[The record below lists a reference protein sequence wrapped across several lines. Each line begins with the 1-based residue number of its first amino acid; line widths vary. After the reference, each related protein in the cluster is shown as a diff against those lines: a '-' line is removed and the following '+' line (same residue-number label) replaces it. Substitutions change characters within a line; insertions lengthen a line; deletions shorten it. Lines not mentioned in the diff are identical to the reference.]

1 MLEKEHVIE
10 ILRKTKKAIKED
22 DAVTIRTL
30 SDKTIHSSSIHQDV
44 DNVALAV
51 VLYAL
56 SKILEKKESQENWH
70 KLEKT
75 IISSIDNAMIALKR
89 DDIEV
94 YRDQIAIIRNSIERI
109 SGNLKKYVED
119 VFRKASINKASR
131 LYEHGLSLSKTAKIL
146 GITLWDLNN
155 YVGETG
161 IADINLAYTRDL
173 NNRIKFAQNLFKK

>member
-70 KLEKT
+70 KLEK
-75 IISSIDNAMIALKR
+75 I
-89 DDIEV
+89 
-94 YRDQIAIIRNSIERI
+94 Q
-109 SGNLKKYVED
+109 
-119 VFRKASINKASR
+119 
-131 LYEHGLSLSKTAKIL
+131 
-146 GITLWDLNN
+146 
-155 YVGETG
+155 
-161 IADINLAYTRDL
+161 
-173 NNRIKFAQNLFKK
+173 